1 MFVWDLDAASI
12 PITKAVAEENGCEA
26 NGAGPPVQLAVG
38 ERSGV
43 TGYSAAAPTAPASQG
58 YTPITAK
65 GHKES
70 VYALAM
76 SDTATILVSGGTEKV
91 GYQGCLLENG
101 IH

>member
-1 MFVWDLDAASI
+1 MFVWDLDAASV
-12 PITKAVAEENGCEA
+12 PISKAVVEENGCEA
-26 NGAGPPVQLAVG
+26 NGGSGPPVQLAGG

-43 TGYSAAAPTAPASQG
+43 TGYNAAVPNAAASQG

-76 SDTATILVSGGTEKV
+76 NDTASILVSGGTEKV
-91 GYQGCLLENG
+91 GYQVYFFEDGT
-101 IH
+101 